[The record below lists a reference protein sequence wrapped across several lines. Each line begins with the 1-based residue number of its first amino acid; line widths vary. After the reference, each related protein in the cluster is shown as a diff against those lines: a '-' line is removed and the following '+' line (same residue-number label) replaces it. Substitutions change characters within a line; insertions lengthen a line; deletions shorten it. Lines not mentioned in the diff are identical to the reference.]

1 LSNSFQGTEG
11 APHHLSCAV
20 GRTLQEI
27 DGDKSLPFGVQDKS
41 YLQKWQIQKLILSGF
56 IWPGILIYRLIHYK
70 T

>member
-1 LSNSFQGTEG
+1 
-11 APHHLSCAV
+11 V